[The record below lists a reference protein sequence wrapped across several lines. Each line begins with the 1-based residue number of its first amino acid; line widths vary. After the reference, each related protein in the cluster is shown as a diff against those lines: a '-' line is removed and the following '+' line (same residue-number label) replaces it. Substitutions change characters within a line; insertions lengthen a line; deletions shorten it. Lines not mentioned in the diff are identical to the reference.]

1 MTSSGWALKGIVG
14 EIQGKTFSIKHAQTT
29 LGRTHQNHLIVPDNN
44 VSRHHATFFVE
55 DDKIWV
61 QDENS
66 RNGVI
71 VNETKIPTGKK
82 FKLKHGDRI
91 QIGPYGFILEQ
102 KAESSVVGQTNASTI
117 KRSQTSVSEMKR
129 ATAVTNRAN
138 MDDRPVS
145 FKVPTFNVSKR
156 TLMYSVLGL
165 VLLGMA
171 VNQFKPT
178 SKKTEPKKTKTEKV
192 EIQSQ
197 ALAEST
203 NEMED
208 VEITSLKAQARAATQ
223 YKDYVAALRFY
234 EKIVK
239 AEPTDENSKIQYE
252 YVKKQLTKAIERHL
266 ENAKREYEKLNY
278 ERAIIEWKQV
288 LALTATTNKDV
299 YKSTQVKIQDAEKE
313 MQKRR

>member
-1 MTSSGWALKGIVG
+1 MTNNGWALKGVVG

-29 LGRTHQNHLIVPDNN
+29 LGRTHQNHVIVPDNN
-44 VSRHHATFFVE
+44 ISRHHATFFVE
-55 DDKIWV
+55 DDKISV

-71 VNETKIPTGKK
+71 VNDTKIPAGKK

-102 KAESSVVGQTNASTI
+102 KSEGSVVGQTNASTI
-117 KRSQTSVSEMKR
+117 KRSQTSISEMRR
-129 ATAVTNRAN
+129 ATAVTKLSNT
-138 MDDRPVS
+138 DDRPVS
-145 FKVPTFNVSKR
+145 FKAPKIKLSKR

-165 VLLGMA
+165 VVLGMA
-171 VNQFKPT
+171 LSQFKPA
-178 SKKTEPKKTKTEKV
+178 SKTAEPKKAKSEKV

-197 ALAEST
+197 GLAESSG
-203 NEMED
+203 EMED

-239 AEPTDENSKIQYE
+239 AEPTDENSKTQYE
-252 YVKKQLTKAIERHL
+252 YVKKQLTKSIERHL

-299 YKSTQVKIQDAEKE
+299 HKTTQVKIQDAEKE